1 MTVYLVWE
9 IISDYPEAGGGEY
22 LEDIFLSYDKAKI
35 FLEKKQEE
43 LKKSGGGDNNTFYK
57 IEPFEIEK

>member
-1 MTVYLVWE
+1 MKVYLVWE

-22 LEDIFLSYDKAKI
+22 LEDIFLSYDKAKF

-43 LKKSGGGDNNTFYK
+43 VKKSGDNNIFYK
-57 IEPFEIEK
+57 IEPFEIEKD